1 LARAKNTSRA
11 EARKR
16 TRDAQR
22 AEMAEFA
29 DDELLDDEVETVEDQ
44 PRRQSPFKMPN
55 IVEDLRA
62 LPGIFRTKRIVWVPF
77 LLVLIGFVLALVIYG
92 IPESIQPWI
101 ALYLQFFFVP
111 QGLFAYF
118 IAGFVAPRAS
128 YLVGGLLGLMSG
140 AMYGIALVA
149 TLPPGTDPVARAEI
163 TSVAMSSPLTG
174 AILGTFA
181 GGFAAWYRGFLRG
194 MQVNGAQRRADRE
207 AKERAKRR
215 EERQQARSVFKSRS
229 SER

>member
-1 LARAKNTSRA
+1 MARAKNTSRA

-16 TRDAQR
+16 SRDTHR
-22 AEMAEFA
+22 AELAELA
-29 DDELLDDEVETVEDQ
+29 DDEQLDDEVESGQDE
-44 PRRQSPFKMPN
+44 PRRPSAFKMPN
-55 IVEDLRA
+55 VREDLRA
-62 LPGIFRTKRIVWVPF
+62 LPEIFRTKRIVWVPF
-77 LLVLIGFVLALVIYG
+77 LMVVIGFVLALTIYG

-128 YLVGGLLGLMSG
+128 YLVGLLLGLMSG
-140 AMYGIALVA
+140 AFYGIALVA
-149 TLPPGTDPVARAEI
+149 TLPVGTDPVARAEI

-174 AILGTFA
+174 AVLGTFA
-181 GGFAAWYRGFLRG
+181 GGFAAWYRNFLRG

-215 EERQQARSVFKSRS
+215 EERQQARSVFKSKP
-229 SER
+229 